1 VHFAFTSGK
10 ALSDSGSNVTIL
22 VVGVADSVT
31 DLIERHQSIE
41 RCTEQIQMPRMAVD
55 ERREVLEKR
64 LGQLG
69 MAISGDGRWKIIN
82 LSKGLPAYVHALGKF
97 AVFSALGE
105 GRINVTE
112 ADVDSA
118 INQVLQSSQ
127 QTLKDAYEAATRSN
141 QARAQF
147 RHVLTACALARVDDG
162 GYFMP
167 ASVSEPLANIL
178 KRPVEIANFQNA
190 QPKRKKGLGIPIAGS
205 IPLFMVGVVICLF
218 FATAIGIFLGT
229 VIHSMQQLGLLFM
242 LVYLPMNMLSGSN
255 TPLESMPPWLAT
267 IMEASPS
274 THFVSFAQSILYR
287 GAGLDVVWPQFLVVA
302 LIGGLFLAWL
312 SGVSALWP
320 PSQRNG

>member
-10 ALSDSGSNVTIL
+10 ALSDSGSNVTIF

-31 DLIERHQSIE
+31 DLIERRQSIE

-55 ERREVLEKR
+55 ERQEVLEKR

-69 MAISGDGRWKIIN
+69 MAIWGDGRWKIIN

-147 RHVLTACALARVDDG
+147 RHVLTACALARVDDA

-167 ASVSEPLANIL
+167 ASVREPLANIL

-205 IPLFMVGVVICLF
+205 IPLFMVGVVIYLF
-218 FATAIGIFLGT
+218 FATAIGIF
-229 VIHSMQQLGLLFM
+229 
-242 LVYLPMNMLSGSN
+242 
-255 TPLESMPPWLAT
+255 W
-267 IMEASPS
+267 
-274 THFVSFAQSILYR
+274 
-287 GAGLDVVWPQFLVVA
+287 
-302 LIGGLFLAWL
+302 AW
-312 SGVSALWP
+312 
-320 PSQRNG
+320 